1 MENVHNYAMET
12 TAGRPISNQLLPTTG
27 LRTLSIVA
35 SLFIASFF
43 LSGCISSLY
52 LKNDPL
58 VVMFT
63 DAYPAKDAQAI
74 IDIYLT
80 QSPPQPYVELAMI
93 TSRYADDATCLVQI
107 KNKAVEMGA
116 DAVIIIG
123 KAGLYGSRSSSRG
136 SYSGNGYGMRAV
148 AIRYE

>member
-1 MENVHNYAMET
+1 MAT
-12 TAGRPISNQLLPTTG
+12 AAGRTIGNQLLPTTG

-35 SLFIASFF
+35 SLFIASFL
-43 LSGCISSLY
+43 LSGCISSMY

-63 DAYPAKDAQAI
+63 DVYPARSTQGI

-80 QSPPQPYVELAMI
+80 QAPSRPYVELAMI
-93 TSRYADDATCLVQI
+93 TSRYADEATCLVQI
-107 KNKAVEMGA
+107 RNKASEMGA
-116 DAVIIIG
+116 DAIIIIG